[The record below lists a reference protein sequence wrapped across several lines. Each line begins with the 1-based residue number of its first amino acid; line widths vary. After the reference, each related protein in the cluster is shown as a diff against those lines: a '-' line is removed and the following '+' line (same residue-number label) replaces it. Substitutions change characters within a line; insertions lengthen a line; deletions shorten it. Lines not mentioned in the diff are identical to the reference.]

1 MKDVLGWEAGD
12 VGALTADPLP
22 LDDGAFLAVLRR
34 EYPRDKFAC
43 LAGADGDAV
52 ILLRGRHV
60 YGDGLW
66 CLLVV
71 ND

>member
-1 MKDVLGWEAGD
+1 MQDVLRLETGD
-12 VGALTADPLP
+12 VGGGPADSFPLN
-22 LDDGAFLAVLRR
+22 DGAFLAVLRR

-60 YGDGLW
+60 ILG
-66 CLLVV
+66 
-71 ND
+71 